1 MLGHIDNQ
9 AQPPRVTPILVVGHC
24 ETGDMD
30 LVSLLLGIV
39 IGTVLG
45 VVVGKF
51 ALGSK
56 GGDDSATIAALSATK
71 DLQEKRIVELQ
82 GYLDAVRDAEQK
94 RGETDNAVINKLE
107 PVTLMLKQ
115 LGDSVKTMENERG
128 NQYTSV
134 VDALRLNVEKTETLT
149 GLTAGLKA
157 ALGSGGSS
165 NVRGNWGEHQLRR
178 IIEAAGLVEH
188 ADFNTQVRVDAL
200 DDNDKGGRPDLVVHL
215 PGDRHIIIDSKVPTN
230 AYMDAMEAAAEG
242 RDNAVLLRKHADEV
256 RKHMKDIHSRKYT
269 VKLGGSADY
278 VIMSV
283 PSEAILNAA
292 LGVDPK
298 LYEDA
303 LDLNIALVSPN
314 VLFMSLK
321 SIAFM
326 WHQQEQFEKVH
337 VIVDLG
343 KALYTEFYNLAG
355 LVKALGNN
363 FGTALN
369 SFNAVVA
376 KLNGGL
382 LGAAKALPGS
392 ASAAIPEVTPVTKTV
407 NSPKV
412 DRYPKP
418 DPNALELDQVMSA
431 NADELEIFD
440 EESTMDS
447 DDDSK

>member
-1 MLGHIDNQ
+1 
-9 AQPPRVTPILVVGHC
+9 
-24 ETGDMD
+24 MD
-30 LVSLLLGIV
+30 LVSLIIGLV
-39 IGTVLG
+39 IGAIVG

-51 ALGSK
+51 ALGSSA
-56 GGDDSATIAALSATK
+56 GGDAATVAALTATK

-82 GYLDAVRDAEQK
+82 GYLDAMRDAEQK

-200 DDNDKGGRPDLVVHL
+200 DDGDEGGRPDLVVHL

-242 RDNAVLLRKHADEV
+242 RDNAVLMRKHADEV
-256 RKHMKDIHSRKYT
+256 RKHMKDIHKRKYT

-303 LDLNIALVSPN
+303 L
-314 VLFMSLK
+314 
-321 SIAFM
+321 
-326 WHQQEQFEKVH
+326 
-337 VIVDLG
+337 
-343 KALYTEFYNLAG
+343 
-355 LVKALGNN
+355 
-363 FGTALN
+363 
-369 SFNAVVA
+369 
-376 KLNGGL
+376 
-382 LGAAKALPGS
+382 
-392 ASAAIPEVTPVTKTV
+392 
-407 NSPKV
+407 
-412 DRYPKP
+412 
-418 DPNALELDQVMSA
+418 
-431 NADELEIFD
+431 
-440 EESTMDS
+440 
-447 DDDSK
+447 